1 MDPNHYY
8 LLLFIPL
15 LPLLGAMWNGLAGH
29 RLPEKTV
36 GIVAS
41 VMPILAFVIGVV
53 AFRDLRALDVDYR
66 VLQYTA
72 YSWIDSGALQIPLAF
87 RFDPLTAVMVLVITG
102 VGSLI
107 HIYSIGYME
116 TDHTPV
122 RNHARYFAYLNL
134 FTFAMLMLV
143 LGNNLIVMFVGW
155 EGVGVC
161 SYLLIGFWYH
171 DMDKAIAGKKAFIVN
186 RIGDFGF
193 LLGFFVLFWTLHD
206 TGHAS
211 AVFYEY
217 TTSIG
222 GQEVH
227 FHGLAEQMHS
237 IRHSEIWGLPVPAV
251 VGVLLF
257 VGACGKSAQLP
268 LYVWL
273 PDAMAGPTPVSA
285 LIHAATMVTAG
296 VYMVARMSFLYS
308 LPEAHFAAGLVAG
321 VGALTAVFAATMGL
335 FQHDIKKVL
344 AYSTVSQLGF
354 MFIGVGVGA
363 YSAGV
368 FHLMTHAFFK
378 ALLFLGA
385 GSVIVGMHHEQ
396 DIRKMGGLLKKMPIT
411 GWTFILGF
419 LAIIGFPG
427 FAGFFSKDEILHAAH
442 ANGFTTVYALG
453 LFGAALTAFYMARLV
468 FVTFFGQ
475 LRLTEDE
482 LHHLPGHDV
491 HESPQTMTVPLVI
504 LGILSLIGGWIGI
517 NEGFG
522 GGNQFHH
529 WLEPVL
535 AGGHGAAAAHGEA
548 AAEAAHHGM
557 SVWVGGGI
565 AVSVAAVGVG
575 LAYYFYMVKLSAS
588 MAKCEEYLSGDD
600 AGGFVGSL
608 YRLVNAKY
616 YVDEIYDFFIVKPLR
631 YGSRDILWPFDKWVI
646 DGAVNMVADVVKA
659 VAGILGF
666 VQNGNVKRYMLGM
679 AVGVAAV
686 IIFLVI
692 LAPLLDSMVGGS

>member
-1 MDPNHYY
+1 MDAQNYVP
-8 LLLFIPL
+8 LLFIPL

-29 RLPEKTV
+29 RMPEKTV

-41 VMPILAFVIGVV
+41 ALPIVSFLIGLV
-53 AFRDLRALDVDYR
+53 AFRELRGMPVDDR
-66 VLQYTA
+66 VLEFTA
-72 YSWIDSGALQIPLAF
+72 YSWIDSGVVQIPLAF
-87 RFDPLTAVMVLVITG
+87 RFDPLTAVMVLVVTG

-107 HIYSIGYME
+107 HVYSIGYMAA
-116 TDHTPV
+116 DHEPT

-143 LGNNLIVMFVGW
+143 MANNLVVMFVGW

-193 LLGFFVLFWTLHD
+193 LLGFFVLFWTLHSVG
-206 TGHAS
+206 TAT
-211 AVFYEY
+211 AVFYE
-217 TTSIG
+217 TTAEIG
-222 GQEVH
+222 GESVR
-227 FHGLAEQMHS
+227 FAGLAEQMQL
-237 IRHSEIWGLPVPAV
+237 IRGATIWGMPVPAV

-308 LPEAHFAAGLVAG
+308 LPEAHVAAGVVAG
-321 VGALTAVFAATMGL
+321 VGAVTALFAATMGL

-354 MFIGVGVGA
+354 MFVGVGVGA
-363 YSAGV
+363 YSAGI

-385 GSVIVGMHHEQ
+385 GSVIVGMHHQQ
-396 DIRKMGGLLKKMPIT
+396 DIRKMGGLLKKMPVT
-411 GWTFILGF
+411 GWTFIAAF

-427 FAGFFSKDEILHAAH
+427 LSGFFSKDEILHAAH
-442 ANGFTTVYALG
+442 ANGFMAIYVIG
-453 LFGAALTAFYMARLV
+453 LAGAMCTAFYMTRLV
-468 FVTFFGQ
+468 IVTFFGE
-475 LRLTEDE
+475 LRLSEEE
-482 LHHLPGHDV
+482 LHHMPGHDV
-491 HESPQTMTVPLVI
+491 HESPQTMTIPLVI
-504 LGILSLIGGWIGI
+504 LAILSVVGGWIGI

-522 GGNQFHH
+522 GGNQLHH
-529 WLEPVL
+529 WLAPVV
-535 AGGHGAAAAHGEA
+535 GAAAAHAPAHGEEAVA
-548 AAEAAHHGM
+548 AAHGM
-557 SVWVGGGI
+557 SVWLGGGI
-565 AVSVAAVGVG
+565 AVAVAAVGAA
-575 LAYYFYMVKLSAS
+575 LAYSVYVMNRSAAVARS
-588 MAKCEEYLSGDD
+588 ELFLSGPDT
-600 AGGFVGSL
+600 GGFAGDV

-616 YVDEIYDFFIVKPLR
+616 KVDEIYDALIVRPIHH
-631 YGSRDILWPFDKWVI
+631 GSRDILWPFDKWVV

-659 VAGILGF
+659 VGGILGF
-666 VQNGNVKRYMLGM
+666 VQNGNVKRYLVGM
-679 AVGVAAV
+679 AFGVAVV
-686 IIFLVI
+686 IVVLVV
-692 LAPLLDSMVGGS
+692 LAPALDSIAGGS